1 MYKNIS
7 AEAAKKIMDEGKPY
21 ILLDVRSQAEFKEI
35 HIPGAVLIPNDQIKA
50 RAKTELP
57 DKDALILVYCR
68 SGVRAAGA
76 ANDLANM
83 GYKNVYNF
91 GGIMNWAYETARG

>member
-7 AEAAKKIMDEGKPY
+7 AEAAKKMMGEGNPY
-21 ILLDVRSQAEFKEI
+21 ILLDVRTQAEFKEI
-35 HIPGAVLIPNDQIKA
+35 HIPGAVLIPNDQIKS

-68 SGVRAAGA
+68 SGARAAGA
-76 ANDLANM
+76 ANELDHM
-83 GYKNVYNF
+83 GYKNVCNF
-91 GGIMNWAYETARG
+91 GGIMNWSYETAKG

>member
-7 AEAAKKIMDEGKPY
+7 AETAKKMMGEEKPY
-21 ILLDVRSQAEFKEI
+21 ILLDVRSAAEFKEI
-35 HIPGAVLIPNDQIKA
+35 HIPGAILIPNDQIKT
-50 RAKTELP
+50 RAKDELP

-68 SGVRAAGA
+68 SGARAAGA
-76 ANDLANM
+76 ANDLDHM

-91 GGIMNWAYETARG
+91 GGIMNWSYETARG